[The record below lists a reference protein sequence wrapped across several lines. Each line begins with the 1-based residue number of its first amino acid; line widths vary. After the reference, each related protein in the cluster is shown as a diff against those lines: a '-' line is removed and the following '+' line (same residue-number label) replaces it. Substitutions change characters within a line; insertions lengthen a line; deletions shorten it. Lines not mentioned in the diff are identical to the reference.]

1 MGGADRTRISPQHAY
16 LWAHVAFRS
25 VPLQKADPAPSHQ
38 RRWCLPPS
46 YGCGGC
52 RILQARAAGQ
62 YVGSAGLVK
71 TTAAPSAMKGVRNDR
86 RARSSSVARLKPD
99 RMLERC
105 S

>member
-1 MGGADRTRISPQHAY
+1 VSQVTLARNRSLGGLESGTGSREGNKNWSGLRFFLS
-16 LWAHVAFRS
+16 S
-25 VPLQKADPAPSHQ
+25 S
-38 RRWCLPPS
+38 WCLPPS

-52 RILQARAAGQ
+52 RILQTRAAGQ
-62 YVGSAGLVK
+62 YVESAGLVK

-86 RARSSSVARLKPD
+86 RARSSSAARLKPD